1 MKLATPTRSRSRC
14 LPTTGTESI
23 TTARWGPSTRWAPG
37 KTSPSPSRVS
47 TELQQFLLDRLL
59 GVTNASGQFSV
70 TFTSATAGQVIGS
83 ATSNVDVGGL
93 VLVRSTDGTANNS
106 GPARKTFVDAKI
118 IIAPDDTN
126 AVGDPHTFTVTVFAD
141 NGDGID
147 NDGTM
152 GTFDAV
158 GAGEDVTVTLTS
170 INGASAVPPGPFVGV
185 TNANGQFSVTFT
197 SATAGQVI
205 GSATSNVD
213 VGGLVLVRTT
223 DGTGNNSGPARKTFV
238 DAKITISPDGVNPV
252 GQPHT
257 FTVTVWADNGDGID
271 NDGQMGTFD
280 RVGAGQTVT
289 VTLDGIGGAIPDL
302 IAPINLPPADPTVIV
317 GATNGLGEFSV
328 TFTSATTGQVIG
340 TATSN
345 VNVAGLILPRTTD
358 GTGNN
363 SGPATKTFIDGQQP
377 PIVVGPDKSLG
388 SQPVIEI
395 LNSVTGAVINTFL
408 AYEASYIGGVR
419 IATGDLTGDG
429 IAEIV
434 TAPGRNHV
442 PLVRVFSQSGTLLTE
457 FLAFDSSFLGGVDV
471 AVGDVDGDGKNDIIA
486 GQSFQGSAVRV
497 FRNVSNP
504 LLAFQQYKSEFFP
517 FGAAF
522 IGGVVVAAADMGTF
536 SNGTVVNAGLLDGI
550 DEIIVGNEAGMRS
563 TVSVFDYTGPVA
575 VQVRSFLPL
584 ANNFRGGIS
593 IDVARVNADLIPDI
607 IVGAGNQ
614 GNSIVEVRDGLTGAL
629 ITTFAAF
636 TAAVTP
642 SFQAP
647 IHVAS
652 LDSDG
657 NGIADSIVVVQG
669 SDGASRLI
677 RFFNPLTGQLQR
689 STRRIGSKAGR
700 GLLCGR
706 AEQRAPVP
714 QSFLFGD

>member
-1 MKLATPTRSRSRC
+1 MIVTERFNFANRVEGDLVITIVPDATNEVGQPHTFTVTVQQDLGDGIDSDGNGSPFDPVVGAAVMVTLTSINGALAVPSGPFNGITNVNGQFFVTFTSATAGKVIGNAFVTHVVNGTPISRDTDPATATPAGPGGSGPATKTYVDAKIIIA
-14 LPTTGTESI
+14 PDDTNEVGDPHTFTVTVFADNGDGIDNDGMMGTFDAVGAGDDVTVTLTSI
-23 TTARWGPSTRWAPG
+23 NGASAVPAGPFA
-37 KTSPSPSRVS
+37 
-47 TELQQFLLDRLL
+47 

-93 VLVRSTDGTANNS
+93 VLVRSTDGTGNNS

-257 FTVTVWADNGDGID
+257 FTVIVWADNGDGID

-289 VTLDGIGGAIPDL
+289 VTLDGIGGAIPDV

-317 GATNGLGEFSV
+317 RGDKRARRILGHIY
-328 TFTSATTGQVIG
+328 IG
-340 TATSN
+340 DN
-345 VNVAGLILPRTTD
+345 R
-358 GTGNN
+358 TGNRN
-363 SGPATKTFIDGQQP
+363 GDVERQRGRLDTPANHRWNGQQ
-377 PIVVGPDKSLG
+377 
-388 SQPVIEI
+388 
-395 LNSVTGAVINTFL
+395 
-408 AYEASYIGGVR
+408 
-419 IATGDLTGDG
+419 
-429 IAEIV
+429 
-434 TAPGRNHV
+434 
-442 PLVRVFSQSGTLLTE
+442 
-457 FLAFDSSFLGGVDV
+457 
-471 AVGDVDGDGKNDIIA
+471 
-486 GQSFQGSAVRV
+486 
-497 FRNVSNP
+497 
-504 LLAFQQYKSEFFP
+504 
-517 FGAAF
+517 
-522 IGGVVVAAADMGTF
+522 
-536 SNGTVVNAGLLDGI
+536 
-550 DEIIVGNEAGMRS
+550 
-563 TVSVFDYTGPVA
+563 
-575 VQVRSFLPL
+575 
-584 ANNFRGGIS
+584 
-593 IDVARVNADLIPDI
+593 
-607 IVGAGNQ
+607 
-614 GNSIVEVRDGLTGAL
+614 
-629 ITTFAAF
+629 
-636 TAAVTP
+636 
-642 SFQAP
+642 
-647 IHVAS
+647 
-652 LDSDG
+652 
-657 NGIADSIVVVQG
+657 
-669 SDGASRLI
+669 
-677 RFFNPLTGQLQR
+677 
-689 STRRIGSKAGR
+689 
-700 GLLCGR
+700 
-706 AEQRAPVP
+706 
-714 QSFLFGD
+714 

>member
-1 MKLATPTRSRSRC
+1 M
-14 LPTTGTESI
+14 
-23 TTARWGPSTRWAPG
+23 
-37 KTSPSPSRVS
+37 
-47 TELQQFLLDRLL
+47 
-59 GVTNASGQFSV
+59 
-70 TFTSATAGQVIGS
+70 
-83 ATSNVDVGGL
+83 
-93 VLVRSTDGTANNS
+93 
-106 GPARKTFVDAKI
+106 
-118 IIAPDDTN
+118 
-126 AVGDPHTFTVTVFAD
+126 
-141 NGDGID
+141 
-147 NDGTM
+147 
-152 GTFDAV
+152 
-158 GAGEDVTVTLTS
+158 
-170 INGASAVPPGPFVGV
+170 
-185 TNANGQFSVTFT
+185 
-197 SATAGQVI
+197 
-205 GSATSNVD
+205 
-213 VGGLVLVRTT
+213 
-223 DGTGNNSGPARKTFV
+223 
-238 DAKITISPDGVNPV
+238 
-252 GQPHT
+252 
-257 FTVTVWADNGDGID
+257 
-271 NDGQMGTFD
+271 
-280 RVGAGQTVT
+280 
-289 VTLDGIGGAIPDL
+289 
-302 IAPINLPPADPTVIV
+302 
-317 GATNGLGEFSV
+317 
-328 TFTSATTGQVIG
+328 
-340 TATSN
+340 
-345 VNVAGLILPRTTD
+345 
-358 GTGNN
+358 
-363 SGPATKTFIDGQQP
+363 
-377 PIVVGPDKSLG
+377 
-388 SQPVIEI
+388 
-395 LNSVTGAVINTFL
+395 
-408 AYEASYIGGVR
+408 
-419 IATGDLTGDG
+419 
-429 IAEIV
+429 
-434 TAPGRNHV
+434 
-442 PLVRVFSQSGTLLTE
+442 FSQSGTLLTE

-593 IDVARVNADLIPDI
+593 IDVARVNGDLIPDI

-689 STRRIGSKAGR
+689 SIVESDPRLAGAYFVAA
-700 GLLCGR
+700 LNNSS
-706 AEQRAPVP
+706 VP
-714 QSFLFGD
+714 QVIPFVEEPSVGVTSVNVVNGNLVIEGDGGNDVVTITGTGVGGQYVVVTAQGSQTVSGVLGSMLINLHGGDDQLTINKALVAGKISIAMEAGEDAVVLGNNTMVSSAGNLEVDFGAGSDSLTAQRTYIGAAQLFAGGDGDDQLVLAGSYTGGVFVLGISSAGATSVSGGARQ